1 MQTHVTFPFRALAIS
16 LLVLSMGP
24 QALAQNSTGAIKG
37 LVKDPNNAVVTTAVA
52 TATSKSTGAARK
64 VKAGNDGIFVFESL
78 QPGEYEVKVEAQG
91 FSTQVQILTVEV
103 GGTTSVDFSV
113 SVGAAS
119 QTVDVTAD
127 APVIN
132 TTDTVVGGVV
142 NRHQVEN
149 LPTNGRSFLS
159 IALLEPGVSVNYN
172 ANSGVAN
179 PNSYFTVS
187 VGGAPSQ
194 MTLISVDGARVN
206 DRITGGTSQNFS
218 SESVQEFQISTTAFD
233 LSTGTV
239 SAGAVNIVSRTGT
252 NTFHGSTF
260 LFFRDHNMAAFPDF
274 KRPTEKLANGS
285 PRNILC
291 LDPKSAGCKR
301 ALDPFFVRRQYGG
314 TFGGPIKKDK
324 LFFFANYER
333 NDQVGAR
340 TITFSDPVLF
350 GFNHVA
356 QQPQDG
362 HLVGFRL
369 DYTVNSKHTAYLRG
383 NIDANDGIAGTNL
396 ESTWIAS
403 SNYAYQTQ
411 IGVTSVL
418 NATLV
423 NDFRFAY
430 SYFRNFL
437 NPPTQAECE
446 SLGGGPNSC
455 FGVAGPRISFFGGL
469 SIGNDPNVLQN
480 RNPRTLQW
488 TDNVNWTKGSHR
500 VRFGGSLEYSYAH
513 GGWGRNYQGTF
524 TTFSPTTI
532 LGNPGTFG
540 VANIPLS
547 LLPGGS
553 GATFAD
559 LLKLPM
565 SGNLSMGVGDP
576 GQPAPYNYDKAVGN
590 SHVRFYGQD
599 AWQVFKGFTLNYGL
613 GWAFENKVFYHDL
626 DFPPSGYLKPL
637 FPNDDGKVPQKY
649 KNFDPALGFA
659 WGIGADQKTVLRASA
674 SMHHNS
680 QSVNFFSLE
689 QRKIL
694 GPAGNGLQQV
704 TSVALQ
710 NPENPAGF
718 LNFTAPTNWTAADML
733 AYLATARGLFLAALP
748 FNGKDLTFRGID
760 TKKAVVDAQFLDAI
774 YNSDSAKTP
783 YTIQFDLGVQ
793 REVIK
798 NLSVSADFV
807 MRRGVGFGTGHSG
820 FDQMFPDLNLWN
832 RFVPN
837 TYTLAASGSA
847 NVASLVRNPVIRPCT
862 SAENLLSRTNPLA
875 FAAIPCSNGEIQY
888 GMPGILSTYKA
899 LQIKVDKR
907 FSRGVQFGAAYA
919 LSTYRTW
926 SGRVIDNTDYHKSI
940 GTSTSNPK
948 HRFTASAIWEVPKLK
963 GGQGW
968 MRAILN
974 DYQLSSI
981 VQMAS
986 AAPVSVNISGGNA
999 SFGGI
1004 GFGGFDLEGDGT
1016 FTFRLP
1022 GSTIGSFGHDIDADG
1037 VRKLVALYN
1046 AQYAAPKDVP
1056 LSQIPKGPFRDI
1068 IGTAFP
1074 YIVLPDKFAFGD
1086 GFMTHDLRVTRV
1098 IRIRENLR
1106 LNVIAE
1112 GFNIF
1117 NVANLT
1123 GFSGTLDQ
1131 WVRPIAPTVA
1141 NPAGTPGR
1149 NPDFNFGQAT
1159 GRVNPIFGSGGPRA
1173 FQLAA
1178 RLSF

>member
-1 MQTHVTFPFRALAIS
+1 MQTNVKYLFRALAMS
-16 LLVLSMGP
+16 VLSLSIGI
-24 QALAQNSTGAIKG
+24 QAFGQNATGAIKG
-37 LVKDPNNAVVTTAVA
+37 VVKDPNNAVVTTAVA
-52 TATSKSTGAARK
+52 TATSMATGSIRK

-78 QPGEYEVKVEAQG
+78 QPGDYEVKVEAPG
-91 FSTQVQILTVEV
+91 FSTQTQTLTVEV
-103 GGTTSVDFSV
+103 GGTATADFSV
-113 SVGAAS
+113 TVGVTS
-119 QTVDVTAD
+119 QTVDVTAE
-127 APVIN
+127 APIIN
-132 TTDTVVGGVV
+132 STDTVVGGVV

-159 IALLEPGVSVNYN
+159 IALLEPGVSVSYN

-218 SESVQEFQISTTAFD
+218 SETVQEFQISTTAFD

-252 NTFHGSTF
+252 NKLHGSAF
-260 LFFRDHNMAAFPDF
+260 FFFRDHNMSGFPDF
-274 KRPTEKLANGS
+274 KRPTELLPNGS
-285 PRNILC
+285 PRDARCIDRN
-291 LDPKSAGCKR
+291 SVACKR

-314 TFGGPIKKDK
+314 TIGGPIKKDK

-340 TITFSDPVLF
+340 NITFSDPVLA

-362 HLVGFRL
+362 DLYGFRL
-369 DYTVNSKHTAYLRG
+369 DYTVNQKHTAYLRG
-383 NIDANDGIAGTNL
+383 NVDANDGIAGTNL

-411 IGVTSVL
+411 MGVTSVL
-418 NATLV
+418 RSTLV
-423 NDFRFAY
+423 NDFRFSY
-430 SYFRNFL
+430 SYFRNYL
-437 NPPTQAECE
+437 NPPTESQCE
-446 SLGGGPNSC
+446 SLGGGPDSC
-455 FGVAGPRISFFGGL
+455 FGVAGPRITFFGGL

-488 TDNVNWTKGSHR
+488 TDNVSWTKGSHR
-500 VRFGGSLEYSYAH
+500 VRFGGDWEYSYAH
-513 GGWGRNYQGTF
+513 GGWGRNAAGTF
-524 TTFSPTTI
+524 AAFSPAQI

-540 VANIPLS
+540 AANIPKS
-547 LLPGGS
+547 LQTGGT

-565 SGNLSMGVGDP
+565 TGSLSMGVGDP
-576 GQPAPYNYDKAVGN
+576 GQPAPYNYDKAIGN
-590 SHVRFYGQD
+590 NLVRFYVQD
-599 AWQVFKGFTLNYGL
+599 GWQVFKGFTLNYGL
-613 GWAFENKVFYHDL
+613 GWSFEDKVFYHDL

-637 FPNDDGKVPQKY
+637 LGNDTGKVPQHL

-659 WGIGADQKTVLRASA
+659 WALGNDQKTVVRASA
-674 SMHHNS
+674 SLHHIS
-680 QSVNFFSLE
+680 QNVGFFSLN
-689 QRKIL
+689 QRIYL
-694 GPAGNGLQQV
+694 GPAGNGLQAV
-704 TSVALQ
+704 TSIGLP

-718 LNFTAPTNWTAADML
+718 LNFTAPTNWTIGDML
-733 AYLATARGLFLAALP
+733 NYLGTARSQFLAALP
-748 FNGKDLTFRGID
+748 FNGKDLSIRGID
-760 TKKAVVDAQFLDAI
+760 TSKKVVDPQFLDAI
-774 YNSDSAKTP
+774 YNKDSARTP
-783 YTIQFDLGVQ
+783 YTIQVDLGLQ
-793 REVIK
+793 REVMR
-798 NLSVSADFV
+798 NLSVSADYV
-807 MRRGVGFGTGHSG
+807 MRRGVGFGAGQAG

-837 TYTLAASGSA
+837 TYTLAANGSA
-847 NVASLVRNPVIRPCT
+847 NVASLVRNPVIPACT
-862 SAENLLSRTNPLA
+862 AAQNLLARTNPVA

-888 GMPGILSTYKA
+888 GLPGILSKYQA
-899 LQIKVDKR
+899 IQIKVDKR
-907 FSRGVQFGAAYA
+907 FAHGLQFGGAYA
-919 LSTYRTW
+919 GSRYITW
-926 SGRVIDNTDYHKSI
+926 SGRVIDNTNYHKSI
-940 GTSTSNPK
+940 GTSTGNPT
-948 HRFTASAIWEVPKLK
+948 HRFTASGIWELPKLK
-963 GGQGW
+963 EGQKW

-974 DYQLSSI
+974 DWQVSTI
-981 VQMAS
+981 VQMSTAP
-986 AAPVSVNISGGNA
+986 PVSVNISGANA

-1016 FTFRLP
+1016 FVFRLP
-1022 GSTIGSFGHDIDADG
+1022 GSTIGSFGHEIGADG
-1037 VRKLVALYN
+1037 IRKLVAQYN
-1046 AQYAAPKDVP
+1046 GTVAAQKDIP
-1056 LSQIPKGPFRDI
+1056 LALIPKGSQRDI

-1086 GFMTHDLRVTRV
+1086 SFISHDLRVTRV
-1098 IRIRENLR
+1098 IPIRENIK
-1106 LNVIAE
+1106 LNLIVE

-1131 WVRPIAPTVA
+1131 WIRPAVPTAA
-1141 NPAGTPGR
+1141 NP
-1149 NPDFNFGQAT
+1149 NPVGSNPAFTFGQPT
-1159 GRVNPIFGSGGPRA
+1159 GRVNSIFGTGGPRQ
-1173 FQLAA
+1173 FQIAA

>member
-1 MQTHVTFPFRALAIS
+1 MQTNVTLLFRSFAIS
-16 LLVLSMGP
+16 LLLLCIGP
-24 QALAQNSTGAIKG
+24 QAFAQNSTGAIKG
-37 LVKDPNNAVVTTAVA
+37 VVKDPNNAVVTTAVA
-52 TATSKSTGAARK
+52 TATSKATGAARK
-64 VKAGNDGIFVFESL
+64 VKAGNDGTFVIESL
-78 QPGEYEVKVEAQG
+78 QPGDYEVKVEAQG

-103 GGTTSVDFSV
+103 GGTTAVDFSIA
-113 SVGAAS
+113 VGAAT

-218 SESVQEFQISTTAFD
+218 SESVQEFQISTNAFD

-252 NTFHGSTF
+252 NSFHGSTF

-274 KRPTEKLANGS
+274 KRPTEKLASGL

-369 DYTVNSKHTAYLRG
+369 DYTVNQKHTAYLRG

-446 SLGGGPNSC
+446 SLGGGPDSC
-455 FGVAGPRISFFGGL
+455 FGVGGPRISFFGGL

-513 GGWGRNYQGTF
+513 GGWGRNSQGTF
-524 TTFSPTTI
+524 SAFSPTTI
-532 LGNPGTFG
+532 LGNPGTYG
-540 VANIPLS
+540 AANIPAS

-565 SGNLSMGVGDP
+565 TSNLSMGVGDP
-576 GQPAPYNYDKAVGN
+576 GQPAPYNYDKAIGN

-637 FPNDDGKVPQKY
+637 FGNDDGKVPQKY

-659 WGIGADQKTVLRASA
+659 WGLGADQKTVLRASA

-704 TSVALQ
+704 TSVSLP

-718 LNFTAPTNWTAADML
+718 LNFSAPSNWTIGDML
-733 AYLATARGLFLAALP
+733 AYLATARAQFLAALP

-783 YTIQFDLGVQ
+783 YTIQVDVGLQ
-793 REVIK
+793 REVMK

-847 NVASLVRNPVIRPCT
+847 NLATLVRNPVIRPCT
-862 SAENLLSRTNPLA
+862 AAEQLLSRTNPVA

-888 GMPGILSTYKA
+888 GLPGILSNYKA

-907 FSRGVQFGAAYA
+907 FSSGVQFGAAYA

-926 SGRVIDNTDYHKSI
+926 SGRVIDNTDFHKSI

-948 HRFTASAIWEVPKLK
+948 HRFTASAIWELPKLK
-963 GGQGW
+963 GGQSW

-974 DYQLSSI
+974 DYQLSTI

-986 AAPVSVNISGGNA
+986 AAPVSVNISGGSA

-1037 VRKLVALYN
+1037 IRKLVALYN
-1046 AQYAAPKDVP
+1046 AQYPAGKDVR
-1056 LSQIPKGPFRDI
+1056 LNQIPKGPQRDI

-1106 LNVIAE
+1106 LNLIAE

-1131 WVRPIAPTVA
+1131 WVRPIAPTAA

-1149 NPDFNFGQAT
+1149 NPDFGFGQAT

-1178 RLSF
+1178 RISF

>member
-1 MQTHVTFPFRALAIS
+1 MQTNVKYLFRALATS
-16 LLVLSMGP
+16 LLLLSVGIH
-24 QALAQNSTGAIKG
+24 AVAQNATGAIRG
-37 LVKDPNNAVVTTAVA
+37 VVKDPNNAVVTTAVA
-52 TATSKSTGAARK
+52 TATNNATGASRT

-78 QPGEYEVKVEAQG
+78 QPGSYDVKVEAQG
-91 FSTQVQILTVEV
+91 FSTQVQTVTVEV
-103 GGTTSVDFSV
+103 GGTTNADFAV
-113 SVGAAS
+113 AVGAAS
-119 QTVDVTAD
+119 QTVDITAD
-127 APVIN
+127 APIIN

-142 NRHQVEN
+142 SRHQVEN

-159 IALLEPGVSVNYN
+159 IALLEPGVTVNYN

-218 SESVQEFQISTTAFD
+218 SETVQEFQISTTSFD

-252 NTFHGSTF
+252 NSFHGSAF

-274 KRPTEKLANGS
+274 RRPTELLANGQ
-285 PRNILC
+285 PRNVLC
-291 LDPKSAGCKR
+291 ADPKSEGCKR
-301 ALDPFFVRRQYGG
+301 ALDPFFVRRQWGG
-314 TFGGPIKKDK
+314 TIGGPIKKDR

-340 TITFSDPVLF
+340 TITFSDPVLS

-369 DYTVNSKHTAYLRG
+369 DYTVNQKHTAYLRG

-411 IGVTSVL
+411 LGVTSVL
-418 NATLV
+418 NPTLV
-423 NDFRFAY
+423 NDFRFSY

-446 SLGGGPNSC
+446 ALGGGPTTC
-455 FGVAGPRISFFGGL
+455 FGVAGPRINFFGGL

-500 VRFGGSLEYSYAH
+500 IRFGGNWEYSYAH

-524 TTFSPTTI
+524 SAFSPTQI
-532 LGNPGTFG
+532 LNNPGTYG
-540 VANIPLS
+540 RENIPQN

-553 GATFAD
+553 GATFTD
-559 LLKLPM
+559 LFKLPM
-565 SGNLSMGVGDP
+565 TSSLSMGVGDIS
-576 GQPAPYNYDKAVGN
+576 QPAPYNFDEAVGN
-590 SHVRFYGQD
+590 NHVRFYGQD

-613 GWAFENKVFYHDL
+613 GWSFEDKVFYHDL

-637 FPNDDGKVPQKY
+637 FGNDDGKVPQKY
-649 KNFDPALGFA
+649 KNFDPAVGFA
-659 WGIGADQKTVLRASA
+659 WALGSDQKTVLRASA
-674 SMHHNS
+674 SLHHIS
-680 QSVNFFSLE
+680 QNVNFFSLE

-704 TSVALQ
+704 TSVSLP

-718 LNFTAPTNWTAADML
+718 LSFTVPTNWTVADMA
-733 AYLATARGLFLAALP
+733 AYLSTARGLFLAGLP
-748 FNGKDLTFRGID
+748 FDGKDLTFRGID

-774 YNSDSAKTP
+774 YNKDSARTP
-783 YTIQFDLGVQ
+783 YTIQFDAGVQ
-793 REVIK
+793 REVLR

-807 MRRGVGFGTGHSG
+807 MRRGVGFGSGHSG

-837 TYTLAASGSA
+837 TYTLLSSGSV
-847 NVASLVRNPVIRPCT
+847 NFLSLVRNPVIRPCT
-862 SAENLLSRTNPLA
+862 SAENLLSRTNPKA

-888 GMPGILSTYKA
+888 GLPGILSNYKA

-907 FSRGVQFGAAYA
+907 FSKGIQFGGAYA
-919 LSTYRTW
+919 LSTYKTW

-940 GTSTSNPK
+940 GTSTANPK
-948 HRFTASAIWEVPKLK
+948 HRFTASAIWETPKLK
-963 GGQGW
+963 GGQSW
-968 MRAILN
+968 MRALLN
-974 DYQLSSI
+974 DYQLSTI
-981 VQMAS
+981 VQMAT
-986 AAPVSVNISGGNA
+986 AAPTSVNISGAAA

-1022 GSTIGSFGHDIDADG
+1022 GTSTGSFGHDIDADG
-1037 VRKLVALYN
+1037 IRKLVALYN
-1046 AQYAAPKDVP
+1046 AQYPAPKDTP
-1056 LSQIPKGPFRDI
+1056 LAQIPKGRNRDI

-1086 GFMTHDLRVTRV
+1086 SFITHDLRLTRI

-1106 LNVIAE
+1106 LNLIAE

-1131 WVRPIAPTVA
+1131 YVRPTATA
-1141 NPAGTPGR
+1141 PGR
-1149 NPDFNFGQAT
+1149 NPDFNFGQPT

-1173 FQLAA
+1173 FQIAA
-1178 RLSF
+1178 RLAF

>member
-1 MQTHVTFPFRALAIS
+1 MQTNVKLFRALAMS
-16 LLVLSMGP
+16 VLLLSIGI
-24 QALAQNSTGAIKG
+24 QGLAQNSTGAIKG
-37 LVKDPNNAVVTTAVA
+37 VVKDPNNAVVTTAVA
-52 TATSKSTGAARK
+52 TATSKATGAVRK
-64 VKAGNDGIFVFESL
+64 IKAGNDGIFVIESL
-78 QPGEYEVKVEAQG
+78 QPGEYEVRVEAQG
-91 FSTQVQILTVEV
+91 FSTQVQTLTVEV
-103 GGTTSVDFSV
+103 GGTTTADFSV
-113 SVGAAS
+113 AVGAAS

-132 TTDTVVGGVV
+132 TTDTVVGGVI

-159 IALLEPGVSVNYN
+159 IALLEPGVTVNYN

-194 MTLISVDGARVN
+194 MTLITVDGARVN

-218 SESVQEFQISTTAFD
+218 SETVQEFQISTTQFD
-233 LSTGTV
+233 LSSGTV

-252 NTFHGSTF
+252 NSFHGSTF

-274 KRPTEKLANGS
+274 KRPTEKLASGQ

-291 LDPKSAGCKR
+291 VDPTSEGCKR

-324 LFFFANYER
+324 LFFFVNYER

-340 TITFSDPVLF
+340 TITFSDPVLAA
-350 GFNHVA
+350 FNHVA

-369 DYTVNSKHTAYLRG
+369 DTTINQKHTAYLRG

-411 IGVTSVL
+411 MGLTSVL
-418 NATLV
+418 KATLV
-423 NDFRFAY
+423 NDFRFSY

-437 NPPTQAECE
+437 QPPTQAQCE

-455 FGVAGPRISFFGGL
+455 FGVGGPRINFFGGL

-500 VRFGGSLEYSYAH
+500 VRFGGNLEYSYSH
-513 GGWGRNYQGTF
+513 GGWGRNYEGTF
-524 TTFSPTTI
+524 SSSSPTAI
-532 LGNPGTFG
+532 LGNPGTYTL
-540 VANIPLS
+540 ADLPAS
-547 LLPGGS
+547 LRPGGS

-565 SGNLSMGVGDP
+565 TGNLSMGVGDS
-576 GQPAPYNYDKAVGN
+576 GQPAPYNYDKAIGN
-590 SHVRFYGQD
+590 HHVRFYGQD

-613 GWAFENKVFYHDL
+613 GWSFENKVFYHDL
-626 DFPPSGYLKPL
+626 DFPSTGYLKPL
-637 FPNDDGKVPQKY
+637 FGNDDGKIPQRY

-659 WGIGADQKTVLRASA
+659 WAIGNDQKTVLRAST
-674 SMHHNS
+674 SLHHNS

-704 TSVALQ
+704 TSVSLP

-718 LNFTAPTNWTAADML
+718 LNFTAPTNWTVGDML
-733 AYLATARGLFLAALP
+733 NYLATARGQFLAALP
-748 FNGKDLTFRGID
+748 FDGKDLTFRGID

-774 YNSDSAKTP
+774 YNKDSARTP
-783 YTIQFDLGVQ
+783 YTIQVDVGLQ
-793 REVIK
+793 REVVP
-798 NLSVSADFV
+798 NLSVSVDFV
-807 MRRGVGFGTGHSG
+807 MRRGVGFGSGHSG
-820 FDQMFPDLNLWN
+820 FDQMFTDLNLWN

-837 TYTLAASGSA
+837 TYTLSAAGTA
-847 NVASLVRNPVIRPCT
+847 NLATLVRNPVIRACT
-862 SAENLLSRTNPLA
+862 AAESLLSRTNPRA
-875 FAAIPCSNGEIQY
+875 FAAIPCSLGEIQY
-888 GMPGILSTYKA
+888 GMPGILSKYKA

-919 LSTYRTW
+919 LSDYQTW
-926 SGRVIDNTDYHKSI
+926 SGRVIDNTDFHKSI
-940 GTSTSNPK
+940 GTSTGNPK
-948 HRFTASAIWEVPKLK
+948 HRFTASAIWELPKLK

-968 MRAILN
+968 MRALLN
-974 DYQLSSI
+974 DYQLSTI
-981 VQMAS
+981 VQMAT
-986 AAPVSVNISGGNA
+986 AAPTSVNISGGVA

-1004 GFGGFDLEGDGT
+1004 GFGGFDIEGDGT

-1022 GSTIGSFGHDIDADG
+1022 GSTIGSFGHEIDADG
-1037 VRKLVALYN
+1037 IRKLVAQYN
-1046 AQYAAPKDVP
+1046 SNFAAPKDTP
-1056 LSQIPKGPFRDI
+1056 LSQIPKGSQRDI

-1074 YIVLPDKFAFGD
+1074 HIVLPEKFAFGD

-1098 IRIRENLR
+1098 IRIRENIK

-1117 NVANLT
+1117 NIANLT

-1131 WVRPIAPTVA
+1131 WIRPTATA
-1141 NPAGTPGR
+1141 PGR
-1149 NPDFNFGQAT
+1149 NPDFSFGQAT

-1173 FQLAA
+1173 FQIAA
-1178 RLSF
+1178 RVSF

>member
-1 MQTHVTFPFRALAIS
+1 MHTHVNHLFRSLAM
-16 LLVLSMGP
+16 LVLLMAMGI
-24 QALAQNSTGAIKG
+24 QAFAQNATGAIKG
-37 LVKDPNNAVVTTAVA
+37 VVKDQNDAVVTNAAV
-52 TATSKSTGAARK
+52 TATNKATGAVRTMN
-64 VKAGNDGIFVFESL
+64 AGGDGIYALESL
-78 QPGEYEVKVEAQG
+78 VPGEYEVKAEHQG
-91 FSTQVQILTVEV
+91 FSTQIQTLTVEV
-103 GGTTSVDFSV
+103 GATTTANFSMT
-113 SVGAAS
+113 VGAVT
-119 QTVDVTAD
+119 QVVEVTAE

-132 TTDTVVGGVV
+132 TTDTVVGGVIS
-142 NRHQVEN
+142 RHQVEN

-218 SESVQEFQISTTAFD
+218 SETVQEFQISTTAFD

-252 NTFHGSTF
+252 NKFHGSSF
-260 LFFRDHNMAAFPDF
+260 FFFRDHNMAAFPDL
-274 KRPTEKLANGS
+274 KRPTEFLANGITR
-285 PRNILC
+285 RNILC
-291 LDPKSAGCKR
+291 TDPASEACKR
-301 ALDPFFVRRQYGG
+301 ALDPFFVRRQFGG
-314 TFGGPIKKDK
+314 TIGGPIKKDK
-324 LFFFANYER
+324 IFFFANYER

-340 TITFSDPVLF
+340 TITFSDAVLS

-362 HLVGFRL
+362 HLLGVRF
-369 DYTVNSKHTAYLRG
+369 DYMINQKHTAYLRG

-396 ESTWIAS
+396 ESSWIAS
-403 SNYAYQTQ
+403 SNFAYQTQ
-411 IGVTSVL
+411 MGLTSVL
-418 NATLV
+418 TPTVV

-437 NPPTQAECE
+437 SPPTLAECE
-446 SLGGGPNSC
+446 ALGGGPGSC
-455 FGVAGPRISFFGGL
+455 FGVGGPRITFFGGL
-469 SIGNDPNVLQN
+469 LIGNDPNALQN
-480 RNPRTLQW
+480 RHPRTFQW

-500 VRFGGSLEYSYAH
+500 VRFGGNWEHSYSH
-513 GGWGRNYQGTF
+513 GGWGRNYEGTF
-524 TTFSPTTI
+524 VAFSPTQI

-540 VANIPLS
+540 SANIPAS
-547 LLPGGS
+547 LLTGGT

-565 SGNLSMGVGDP
+565 TGNLSMGVGSP
-576 GQPAPYNYDKAVGN
+576 GQPAPYNYEKATGN
-590 SHVRFYGQD
+590 NLVRFYIQD
-599 AWQVFKGFTLNYGL
+599 AWQMFKGFTLNYGL
-613 GWAFENKVFYHDL
+613 GWSFEDKVFYHDL
-626 DFPPSGYLKPL
+626 DFPPSGYLTPL
-637 FPNDDGKVPQKY
+637 FGNDSGKVPQRY

-659 WGIGADQKTVLRASA
+659 WALGNDQKTVVRASA
-674 SMHHNS
+674 SLHHNS

-704 TSVALQ
+704 TSVSLP

-718 LNFTAPTNWTAADML
+718 LNFTAPTNWTVGDML
-733 AYLATARGLFLAALP
+733 NYLATARGLFLAALP
-748 FNGKDLTFRGID
+748 FDGKDLAFRGVD

-774 YNSDSAKTP
+774 YNKDSARTP
-783 YTIQFDLGVQ
+783 YTIQVDLGLQ
-793 REVIK
+793 REVMH

-807 MRRGVGFGTGHSG
+807 MRRGVGFGSGHSG

-837 TYTLAASGSA
+837 TYSLSA
-847 NVASLVRNPVIRPCT
+847 NGTANLATLVRNPVIPACT
-862 SAENLLSRTNPLA
+862 AAQNLLARTNPRA

-888 GMPGILSTYKA
+888 GMPGILSKYQA

-907 FSRGVQFGAAYA
+907 FSHGVQFGAAYS
-919 LSTYRTW
+919 LSRYKTW
-926 SGRVIDNTDYHKSI
+926 SGRVIDNTDFHKSI
-940 GTSTSNPK
+940 GTSTTNPR
-948 HRFTASAIWEVPKLK
+948 HRFTASGIWELPKLK
-963 GGQGW
+963 GGEKW
-968 MRAILN
+968 MRGILN
-974 DYQLSSI
+974 DWQVSTI
-981 VQMAS
+981 VQMAT

-1022 GSTIGSFGHDIDADG
+1022 GSTIGSFGHNLSPNDI
-1037 VRKLVALYN
+1037 RRLVNEYN
-1046 AQYAAPKDVP
+1046 ATYAAPQNTP
-1056 LSQIPKGPFRDI
+1056 LTGIPKGPQRDI

-1074 YIVLPDKFAFGD
+1074 FIVLPQKFAFGD
-1086 GFMTHDLRVTRV
+1086 SFMTHDLRVTRV
-1098 IRIRENLR
+1098 IPIRENIR
-1106 LNVIAE
+1106 LNLIAE

-1117 NVANLT
+1117 NIANLT

-1131 WVRPIAPTVA
+1131 WIRPTATA
-1141 NPAGTPGR
+1141 PGR
-1149 NPDFNFGQAT
+1149 NPDFSFGQPT
-1159 GRVNPIFGSGGPRA
+1159 GRVNSIFGSGGPRA
-1173 FQLAA
+1173 FQFAA

>member
-1 MQTHVTFPFRALAIS
+1 MQTNVKLFRALAMS
-16 LLVLSMGP
+16 VLVLSIWI
-24 QALAQNSTGAIKG
+24 QAFAQNPTGAIKG
-37 LVKDPNNAVVTTAVA
+37 VVKDPNNAVVTTAVA

-78 QPGEYEVKVEAQG
+78 QPGDYEVKVEAQG

-103 GGTTSVDFSV
+103 GGTTTGDFSV
-113 SVGAAS
+113 AVGAAS

-132 TTDTVVGGVV
+132 TTDTVVGGVI

-159 IALLEPGVSVNYN
+159 IALLEPGVTVNYN

-218 SESVQEFQISTTAFD
+218 SETVQEFQISTTAFD

-252 NTFHGSTF
+252 NSFHGSAF

-274 KRPTEKLANGS
+274 KRPTELLANGQ

-291 LDPKSAGCKR
+291 VNRASEGCKR

-314 TFGGPIKKDK
+314 TFGGPIKKDRI
-324 LFFFANYER
+324 FFFVNYER

-340 TITFSDPVLF
+340 TITFSDAVLS

-369 DYTVNSKHTAYLRG
+369 DFTVSNKHTAYLRG

-411 IGVTSVL
+411 MGVTSVL

-423 NDFRFAY
+423 NDFRFSY

-437 NPPTQAECE
+437 QPPTQAQCE
-446 SLGGGPNSC
+446 ALGGGPNSC
-455 FGVAGPRISFFGGL
+455 FGVGGPRINFFGGL

-500 VRFGGSLEYSYAH
+500 VRFGGNWEYSYAH
-513 GGWGRNYQGTF
+513 GGWGRNFEGTF
-524 TTFSPTTI
+524 SAFSPTQI

-540 VANIPLS
+540 SANIPAS
-547 LLPGGS
+547 LRTGGT

-565 SGNLSMGVGDP
+565 TSNLSMGVGNP
-576 GQPAPYNYDKAVGN
+576 GQPAPYNYEKAIGN
-590 SHVRFYGQD
+590 NHVRFYGQD
-599 AWQVFKGFTLNYGL
+599 AWQVFKGFTLNYGV
-613 GWAFENKVFYHDL
+613 GWSFEDKVFYHDL

-637 FPNDDGKVPQKY
+637 FGNDSGKVPQKY

-659 WGIGADQKTVLRASA
+659 WALGDDQKTVVRAST
-674 SMHHNS
+674 SLHHIS
-680 QSVNFFSLE
+680 QNVNFFSLE

-704 TSVALQ
+704 TSVTLP

-718 LNFTAPTNWTAADML
+718 LSFSAPTNWTVGDML
-733 AYLATARGLFLAALP
+733 NYLATARGLFLAALP
-748 FNGKDLTFRGID
+748 FDGKDLTFRGVD

-774 YNSDSAKTP
+774 YNKDSARTP
-783 YTIQFDLGVQ
+783 YTIQVDLGLQ
-793 REVIK
+793 REVMR
-798 NLSVSADFV
+798 NLSISADFV
-807 MRRGVGFGTGHSG
+807 MRRGVGFGSGHSG
-820 FDQMFPDLNLWN
+820 FDQMFTDLNLWN

-847 NVASLVRNPVIRPCT
+847 NLASLVRNPVIRPCT
-862 SAENLLSRTNPLA
+862 GAENLLSRTNPRA

-888 GMPGILSTYKA
+888 GMPGILSKYKA

-907 FSRGVQFGAAYA
+907 FSRGVQFGAAYS
-919 LSTYRTW
+919 LSDYKTW

-940 GTSTSNPK
+940 GTSTGNPK
-948 HRFTASAIWEVPKLK
+948 HRFTASAIWELPKLK
-963 GGQGW
+963 GGQRW
-968 MRAILN
+968 MRGILN
-974 DYQLSSI
+974 DWQVSTI
-981 VQMAS
+981 VQMAT
-986 AAPVSVNISGGNA
+986 AAPVSVNISGGSA

-1037 VRKLVALYN
+1037 IRKLVAQYN
-1046 AQYAAPKDVP
+1046 GTVAAGKDTP
-1056 LSQIPKGPFRDI
+1056 LSQIPKGRQRDI

-1074 YIVLPDKFAFGD
+1074 YIVLPEKFAFGD

-1098 IRIRENLR
+1098 IRIRENIK
-1106 LNVIAE
+1106 LNLIAE

-1117 NVANLT
+1117 NIANLT

-1131 WVRPIAPTVA
+1131 YIRPTATA
-1141 NPAGTPGR
+1141 PGR
-1149 NPDFNFGQAT
+1149 DPAFNFGQAT

-1178 RLSF
+1178 RVSF

>member
-1 MQTHVTFPFRALAIS
+1 MQSNVRYLFRTLLIS
-16 LLVLSMGP
+16 LLSLSLGI
-24 QALAQNSTGAIKG
+24 QAFAQNSTGAIKG
-37 LVKDPNNAVVTTAVA
+37 IVKDPNNAVVTSAVA

-64 VKAGNDGIFVFESL
+64 INAGNDGMFVFESL

-91 FSTQVQILTVEV
+91 FSTQIQTMTVEV
-103 GGTTSVDFSV
+103 GATTTVEFSV
-113 SVGAAS
+113 SVGATN

-132 TTDTVVGGVV
+132 TTDTVIGGVV

-159 IALLEPGVSVNYN
+159 IALLEPGVTVNYN

-218 SESVQEFQISTTAFD
+218 SETVQEFQISTTAFD
-233 LSTGTV
+233 LSSGTV

-252 NTFHGSTF
+252 NNFHGSTF

-274 KRPTEKLANGS
+274 RRPTEKLASGL

-291 LDPKSAGCKR
+291 VNPTSEGCQR

-324 LFFFANYER
+324 LFFFVNYER

-340 TITFSDPVLF
+340 TITFSDPVLAH
-350 GFNHVA
+350 FNHVA

-369 DYTVNSKHTAYLRG
+369 DSTINSKHTAFLRG

-396 ESTWIAS
+396 ESTWISS

-411 IGVTSVL
+411 MGLTSVL
-418 NATLV
+418 TATLV
-423 NDFRFAY
+423 NDFRFSY

-446 SLGGGPNSC
+446 ALGGGSLTC
-455 FGVAGPRISFFGGL
+455 FGVAGPRINFFGGL
-469 SIGNDPNVLQN
+469 AIGNDPNVLQN

-488 TDNVNWTKGSHR
+488 TDNVNWTKGTHR
-500 VRFGGSLEYSYAH
+500 VRFGGNLEYSYAH
-513 GGWGRNYQGTF
+513 GGWGRNSQGTYSV
-524 TTFSPTTI
+524 FSPTQI

-540 VANIPLS
+540 VANIPAS

-553 GATFAD
+553 GATFVD

-565 SGNLSMGVGDP
+565 TGSLSMGVGDP

-590 SHVRFYGQD
+590 NHIRFYGQD

-613 GWAFENKVFYHDL
+613 GWSFENKVFYHDL

-637 FPNDDGKVPQKY
+637 FPGDDGKVPQRY

-659 WGIGADQKTVLRASA
+659 WALGSDQKTVLRASA
-674 SMHHNS
+674 SLHHNS

-718 LNFTAPTNWTAADML
+718 LSFTTPTPWTGADML

-774 YNSDSAKTP
+774 YNKDSARTP

-793 REVIK
+793 RELAK
-798 NLSVSADFV
+798 NLSVSVDFV
-807 MRRGVGFGTGHSG
+807 MRRGVGFGSGHSG

-837 TYTLAASGSA
+837 TYTLAANGSV
-847 NVASLVRNPVIRPCT
+847 NLASLVRNPVIRPCT
-862 SAENLLSRTNPLA
+862 AAENLLSRTNPLA

-888 GMPGILSTYKA
+888 GMPGILSNYKA
-899 LQIKVDKR
+899 LQIKIDKR
-907 FSRGVQFGAAYA
+907 FSKGIQFGAAYA
-919 LSTYRTW
+919 LSNYRTW

-940 GTSTSNPK
+940 GTSTGNPK
-948 HRFTASAIWEVPKLK
+948 HRFTASAIWELPKLN
-963 GGQGW
+963 GGQSW

-974 DYQLSSI
+974 DYQLSTI
-981 VQMAS
+981 VQIAS
-986 AAPVSVNISGGNA
+986 APPTSVNISGGNA

-1022 GSTIGSFGHDIDADG
+1022 GSTIGSFGHEIDADG
-1037 VRKLVALYN
+1037 IRKLVALYN

-1086 GFMTHDLRVTRV
+1086 GFMTHDLRITRI
-1098 IRIRENLR
+1098 IRIRENIK
-1106 LNVIAE
+1106 LNIIAE

-1117 NVANLT
+1117 NIANLT

-1131 WVRPIAPTVA
+1131 WIRPIAPTAA
-1141 NPAGTPGR
+1141 NPLGTPGR
-1149 NPDFNFGQAT
+1149 NPDFGFGQAT

-1173 FQLAA
+1173 FQIAA

>member
-1 MQTHVTFPFRALAIS
+1 MQTNVKYLFRALATS
-16 LLVLSMGP
+16 LLLLSVGI
-24 QALAQNSTGAIKG
+24 QAFAQNATGAIRG
-37 LVKDPNNAVVTTAVA
+37 VVKDPNNAVVTTAVA
-52 TATSKSTGAARK
+52 TATNSATGAARK
-64 VKAGNDGIFVFESL
+64 IKAGNDGIYVFENL
-78 QPGEYEVKVEAQG
+78 LPGIYDVKVEAQG
-91 FSTQVQILTVEV
+91 FSTQVQTVTVEV
-103 GGTTSVDFSV
+103 GGTTTADFSV
-113 SVGAAS
+113 TVGAAS
-119 QTVDVTAD
+119 QTVDITAD
-127 APVIN
+127 APIIN

-142 NRHQVEN
+142 NRQQVEN

-159 IALLEPGVSVNYN
+159 IALLEPGVTVNYN

-179 PNSYFTVS
+179 PNSYFTVA

-194 MTLISVDGARVN
+194 MTLITVDGARVN

-218 SESVQEFQISTTAFD
+218 SETVQEFQISTNSFD
-233 LSTGTV
+233 LSSGTV

-252 NTFHGSTF
+252 NSFHGSAF

-274 KRPTEKLANGS
+274 RRPTEKLANGQ
-285 PRNILC
+285 PRNVLC
-291 LDPKSAGCKR
+291 ANPASEGCKR
-301 ALDPFFVRRQYGG
+301 ALDPFFVRRQWGG

-340 TITFSDPVLF
+340 TITFSDPVLA

-369 DYTVNSKHTAYLRG
+369 DYTVSQKHTAFLRG

-411 IGVTSVL
+411 MGITSVL
-418 NATLV
+418 KPTLV
-423 NDFRFAY
+423 NDFRFSY

-437 NPPTQAECE
+437 NPPSQAECE
-446 SLGGGPNSC
+446 ALGGGPTTC
-455 FGVAGPRISFFGGL
+455 FGVAGPRINFFGGL

-488 TDNVNWTKGSHR
+488 TDNVNWTVGSHR
-500 VRFGGSLEYSYAH
+500 IRFGGNWEYSYSH

-524 TTFSPTTI
+524 SVFSPTQI
-532 LGNPGTFG
+532 LGNPGTYG
-540 VANIPLS
+540 VANIPPS

-553 GATFAD
+553 GATFVD

-565 SGNLSMGVGDP
+565 TGSLSMGVGDI
-576 GQPAPYNYDKAVGN
+576 GQPAPYNYDKAIGN
-590 SHVRFYGQD
+590 NHIRFYGQD

-613 GWAFENKVFYHDL
+613 GWSFEDKVFYHDL

-659 WGIGADQKTVLRASA
+659 WAIGNDQRTVLRASA
-674 SMHHNS
+674 SLHHNS

-704 TSVALQ
+704 TSVSLP
-710 NPENPAGF
+710 NPENPTGF
-718 LNFTAPTNWTAADML
+718 LSFTAPTNWTAADMV
-733 AYLATARGLFLAALP
+733 AYLATARGLFLAGLP
-748 FNGKDLTFRGID
+748 FDGKDLTFRGID

-774 YNSDSAKTP
+774 YNKDSARTP
-783 YTIQFDLGVQ
+783 YTIQVDVGLQ
-793 REVIK
+793 REVMR

-807 MRRGVGFGTGHSG
+807 MRRGVGFGSGHSG

-837 TYTLAASGSA
+837 TYTLTAAGTA
-847 NVASLVRNPVIRPCT
+847 NLATLVRNPVIRPCT
-862 SAENLLSRTNPLA
+862 GAENLLSRTNPKA

-888 GMPGILSTYKA
+888 GMPGILSNYKA

-907 FSRGVQFGAAYA
+907 FSKGIQFGGAYA

-926 SGRVIDNTDYHKSI
+926 SGRVIDNTDFHKSI

-948 HRFTASAIWEVPKLK
+948 HRFTASAIWETPKLK

-968 MRAILN
+968 MRALLN
-974 DYQLSSI
+974 DYQLSTI
-981 VQMAS
+981 IQMAT
-986 AAPVSVNISGGNA
+986 AAPVSVNISGAVA

-1022 GSTIGSFGHDIDADG
+1022 GTTIGSFGHDIDADG
-1037 VRKLVALYN
+1037 IRKLVALYN
-1046 AQYAAPKDVP
+1046 AQYAAPQE
-1056 LSQIPKGPFRDI
+1056 LRLNQIPKGPQRDI

-1086 GFMTHDLRVTRV
+1086 SFITHDLRVTRV

-1106 LNVIAE
+1106 LNLIAE

-1131 WVRPIAPTVA
+1131 WVRPTAT
-1141 NPAGTPGR
+1141 TPGR
-1149 NPDFNFGQAT
+1149 NPDFSFGQAT

-1178 RLSF
+1178 RLAF

>member
-1 MQTHVTFPFRALAIS
+1 MQTNVRYLFRALTIS
-16 LLVLSMGP
+16 ILSLSIGIP
-24 QALAQNSTGAIKG
+24 SFAQNSTGAIRG
-37 LVKDPNNAVVTTAVA
+37 IVKDPNNAVVTTAIA
-52 TATSKSTGAARK
+52 TATSKSTGASRK
-64 VKAGNDGIFVFESL
+64 VKAGNDGLFVFESL

-91 FSTQVQILTVEV
+91 FSTQTQTLTVEV
-103 GGTTSVDFSV
+103 GGTTTADFSV
-113 SVGAAS
+113 AVGAAN

-132 TTDTVVGGVV
+132 TTDTTVGGVV

-159 IALLEPGVSVNYN
+159 IALLEPGVTVNYN
-172 ANSGVAN
+172 ASSGVAN

-194 MTLISVDGARVN
+194 MTLITVDGARVN

-218 SESVQEFQISTTAFD
+218 SESVQEFQISTNAFD
-233 LSTGTV
+233 LSSGTV

-252 NTFHGSTF
+252 NSFHGSTF

-274 KRPTEKLANGS
+274 KRPTERNAAGV

-291 LDPKSAGCKR
+291 VNPNSEGCKR

-340 TITFSDPVLF
+340 TITFTDPVLSA
-350 GFNHVA
+350 FNHVA
-356 QQPQDG
+356 GQPQDG
-362 HLVGFRL
+362 HLLGFRL
-369 DYTVNSKHTAYLRG
+369 DATLSSKHTAYLRG
-383 NIDANDGIAGTNL
+383 NIDANDGIAGGGL

-403 SNYAYQTQ
+403 SNYAWQSQ

-423 NDFRFAY
+423 NDARFSF

-437 NPPTQAECE
+437 NPPTQADCE
-446 SLGGGPNSC
+446 ALGGGSLTC
-455 FGVAGPRISFFGGL
+455 FGVGGPRISFFGGL
-469 SIGNDPNVLQN
+469 TIGNDPNVLQN
-480 RNPRTLQW
+480 RNPRTIQIN
-488 TDNVNWTKGSHR
+488 DNVNWTKGSHR
-500 VRFGGSLEYSYAH
+500 VRFGGNWEYSYAH
-513 GGWGRNYQGTF
+513 GGWGRNYEGTF
-524 TTFSPTTI
+524 TAFSPTQI

-540 VANIPLS
+540 AANIPAG
-547 LLPGGS
+547 LLPGGT
-553 GATFAD
+553 ATFAD

-565 SGNLSMGVGDP
+565 TGSLSMGVGDP
-576 GQPAPYNYDKAVGN
+576 GQPAPFNYNEAIGN
-590 SHVRFYGQD
+590 HHVRFYGQD
-599 AWQVFKGFTLNYGL
+599 AWQVFKGFTLNYGV

-626 DFPPSGYLKPL
+626 SFPTTGYLKPL
-637 FPNDDGKVPQKY
+637 LGNDDGKIPQRY

-659 WGIGADQKTVLRASA
+659 WAVGADQKTVLRAST
-674 SMHHNS
+674 SLHHNS

-704 TSVALQ
+704 TSVTMP
-710 NPENPAGF
+710 NPENPTGF
-718 LNFTAPTNWTAADML
+718 LSFTAPTNWTIADML
-733 AYLATARGLFLAALP
+733 AYLSTARGQFLAALP
-748 FNGKDLTFRGID
+748 FDGKDLTFRGID

-774 YNSDSAKTP
+774 YNKDSARTP
-783 YTIQFDLGVQ
+783 YTFQVDVGVQ
-793 REVIK
+793 REVVR

-807 MRRGVGFGTGHSG
+807 MRRGVGFGSGHSG

-837 TYTLAASGSA
+837 TYTLAANGSVNLA
-847 NVASLVRNPVIRPCT
+847 TLVRNPVIRACT
-862 SAENLLSRTNPLA
+862 TAESLLSRTNPKA
-875 FAAIPCSNGEIQY
+875 FAAIPCSLGEIQY
-888 GMPGILSTYKA
+888 GMPGILSNYKA
-899 LQIKVDKR
+899 LQIKIDKR
-907 FSRGVQFGAAYA
+907 FSKGIQFGGAYA
-919 LSTYRTW
+919 LASYRTW
-926 SGRVIDNTDYHKSI
+926 SGRVVDNTDFHKSI
-940 GTSTSNPK
+940 GTSTGNPK
-948 HRFTASAIWEVPKLK
+948 HRFTASAIWETPKLK

-974 DYQLSSI
+974 DYQLSTI
-981 VQMAS
+981 VQMAT
-986 AAPVSVNISGGNA
+986 AAPTSVNISGGNA

-1004 GFGGFDLEGDGT
+1004 GFGGFDVEGDGT

-1022 GSTIGSFGHDIDADG
+1022 GTTIGSFGHDIDADG
-1037 VRKLVALYN
+1037 IRKLVAQYN
-1046 AQYAAPKDVP
+1046 GTIPAGKDVP
-1056 LSQIPKGPFRDI
+1056 LSQIPKGSQRDI

-1086 GFMTHDLRVTRV
+1086 SFITHDLRLTRI

-1106 LNVIAE
+1106 LNIIAE

-1131 WVRPIAPTVA
+1131 WIRPIAPTTA
-1141 NPAGTPGR
+1141 NPLGTPGR
-1149 NPDFNFGQAT
+1149 NPDFGFGQAT

-1173 FQLAA
+1173 FQFAA

>member
-1 MQTHVTFPFRALAIS
+1 MQTNVRYLFRALAMS
-16 LLVLSMGP
+16 LLLLSAGIP
-24 QALAQNSTGAIKG
+24 AFAQNATGAIRG
-37 LVKDPNNAVVTTAVA
+37 VVKDPNNAVVTTAVA
-52 TATSKSTGAARK
+52 TATSTATGAARK
-64 VKAGNDGIFVFESL
+64 AKTGNDGIFVFESL
-78 QPGEYEVKVEAQG
+78 QPGGYEVKVEAQG
-91 FSTQVQILTVEV
+91 FSTQVQMLTVEV
-103 GGTTSVDFSV
+103 GGTTTADFSV
-113 SVGAAS
+113 AVGATS

-159 IALLEPGVSVNYN
+159 IALLEPGVTVNYN
-172 ANSGVAN
+172 ASSGVAN

-218 SESVQEFQISTTAFD
+218 SETVQEFQISTTSFD

-252 NTFHGSTF
+252 NSFHGSAF

-274 KRPTEKLANGS
+274 KRPTERQANGQ
-285 PRNILC
+285 PRNVLC
-291 LDPKSAGCKR
+291 VNPASEGCKR

-340 TITFSDPVLF
+340 TITFGDPVLA

-369 DYTVNSKHTAYLRG
+369 DATISQKHTGYLRG
-383 NIDANDGIAGTNL
+383 NIDANDGIAGSNL

-411 IGVTSVL
+411 LGVTSVL

-423 NDFRFAY
+423 NDFRFSY

-446 SLGGGPNSC
+446 ALGGGPTTC
-455 FGVAGPRISFFGGL
+455 FGVGGPRINFFGGL
-469 SIGNDPNVLQN
+469 SVGNDPNVLQN

-500 VRFGGSLEYSYAH
+500 VRFGGNWEYSYAH

-524 TTFSPTTI
+524 SSANSPTS
-532 LGNPGTFG
+532 LLNNPGTYNL
-540 VANIPLS
+540 ADLPAS
-547 LLPGGS
+547 LRPGGS

-576 GQPAPYNYDKAVGN
+576 GQPAPYNYDKAIGN
-590 SHVRFYGQD
+590 NHVRFYGQD

-613 GWAFENKVFYHDL
+613 GWSFEDKVFYHDL

-637 FPNDDGKVPQKY
+637 FGNDDGKIPQKY
-649 KNFDPALGFA
+649 KNFDPAVGFA
-659 WGIGADQKTVLRASA
+659 WALGSDQKTVLRASA
-674 SMHHNS
+674 SLHHIS
-680 QSVNFFSLE
+680 QNVNFFSLE

-704 TSVALQ
+704 TSVSLQ

-718 LNFTAPTNWTAADML
+718 LNFSAPTNWTVADML
-733 AYLATARGLFLAALP
+733 GYISTARSLFLAGLP
-748 FNGKDLTFRGID
+748 FDGKDLTFRGID

-774 YNSDSAKTP
+774 YNKDSARTP
-783 YTIQFDLGVQ
+783 YTIQVDVGLQ
-793 REVIK
+793 REVMP

-807 MRRGVGFGTGHSG
+807 MRRGVGFGSGHSG

-837 TYTLAASGSA
+837 TYTLLPSG
-847 NVASLVRNPVIRPCT
+847 NVNFLSLVRNPVIRPCT
-862 SAENLLSRTNPLA
+862 GAENLLSRTNPRA
-875 FAAIPCSNGEIQY
+875 FAAIQCSNGEIQY
-888 GMPGILSTYKA
+888 GLPGILSNYKA

-907 FSRGVQFGAAYA
+907 FSKGIQFGAAYS
-919 LSTYRTW
+919 LSRYRTW

-940 GTSTSNPK
+940 GTSTGNPK
-948 HRFTASAIWEVPKLK
+948 HRFTGSAIWELPKLK

-974 DYQLSSI
+974 DYQVSAI
-981 VQMAS
+981 VQMAT
-986 AAPVSVNISGGNA
+986 AAPVSVNISGGVA

-1037 VRKLVALYN
+1037 IRKLVALYN
-1046 AQYAAPKDVP
+1046 AQYPAPQNTP
-1056 LSQIPKGPFRDI
+1056 LAQIPKGRHRDI

-1074 YIVLPDKFAFGD
+1074 FIVLPDKFAFGD
-1086 GFMTHDLRVTRV
+1086 SFITHDLRVTRV
-1098 IRIRENLR
+1098 IRIRENVR
-1106 LNVIAE
+1106 LSLIAE

-1131 WVRPIAPTVA
+1131 WVRPTATA
-1141 NPAGTPGR
+1141 PGR
-1149 NPDFNFGQAT
+1149 NPDFNFGQPT

-1173 FQLAA
+1173 FQIAA
-1178 RLSF
+1178 RLAF